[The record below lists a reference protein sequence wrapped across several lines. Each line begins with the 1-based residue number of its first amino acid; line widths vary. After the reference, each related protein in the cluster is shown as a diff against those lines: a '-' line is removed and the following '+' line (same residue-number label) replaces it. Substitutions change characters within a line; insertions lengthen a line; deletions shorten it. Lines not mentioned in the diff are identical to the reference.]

1 MSTES
6 DPDPDPA
13 PESESEGVRVGVLA
27 LHNSKETK
35 AILNAVDDLGHQG
48 VWLREENTAISVED
62 SELDIDPPVDVVVNR
77 LLLSNTE
84 DPAEL
89 LGLATT
95 FNRIRPMLNEP
106 EPTLTAVHKFATAAT
121 LADWNIQVPD
131 ALLALSNDRLNQDR
145 ERFGDVGV
153 YKTAIGTHGGGT
165 WKVDLTEPV
174 NPKVGN
180 RQAFLQELIERDAA
194 KHRDL
199 RVYVVGGDVVGAMY
213 RYAPEN
219 DWRTNVALGG
229 DVENATDMPTA
240 ARETALYAAEV
251 MGLDYAGVDLVEGN
265 DGWFVLEVNPTAGFR
280 GLYKATGQSPA
291 PYIAKLA
298 IEKVDGTVDDDRVE
312 RLAGTLDDSRPAGM
326 PKKATNT
333 TTETPVIGYIEEVVV
348 SGTSGSA
355 QTLAKSDTGAT
366 RTSIDTSLAAE
377 IGAGPIKSMTRVKSG
392 SVKGGKARPV
402 VDLVIGIGG
411 TQHTVTGSVE
421 DRSHMDYPLLLG
433 RDVLQHYQVNVR
445 KRVDDEAGTDT
456 EEEELDS
463 PVSLEE

>member
-1 MSTES
+1 MSGDEEG
-6 DPDPDPA
+6 D
-13 PESESEGVRVGVLA
+13 GVRVGVLS

-35 AILNAVDDLGHQG
+35 AILNAVDDLGHEP
-48 VWLREENTAISVED
+48 VWLRTENTAISVDD
-62 SELDIDPPVDVVVNR
+62 SRLTVEPEVDVIANR

-84 DPAEL
+84 EPAEL

-95 FNRIRPMLNEP
+95 FNRLRPMLNEP
-106 EPTLTAVHKFATAAT
+106 AATLTAIHKFATAAT

-145 ERFGDVGV
+145 ARFGEVGV

-180 RQAFLQELIERDAA
+180 RQAFLQELIDRDDSR
-194 KHRDL
+194 HRDL
-199 RVYVVGGDVVGAMY
+199 RVYIVGGEVVGAMY

-229 DVENATDMPTA
+229 DVENATDEMPGE
-240 ARETALYAAEV
+240 ARETALYAADV
-251 MGLDYAGVDLVEGN
+251 MDLDYAGVDLVEGT
-265 DGWFVLEVNPTAGFR
+265 DGWFVLEVNPTAGFK
-280 GLYKATGQSPA
+280 GLYKATGRSPA
-291 PYIAKLA
+291 PYIAQLA
-298 IEKVDGTVDDDRVE
+298 IERVGGAVDEERVE
-312 RLAGTLDDSRPAGM
+312 SLVGTLDDSRPSCM
-326 PKKATNT
+326 PRVDPMDG
-333 TTETPVIGYIEEVVV
+333 EEMPLIGYIEQVIV
-348 SGTSGSA
+348 SGTSGSE
-355 QTLAKSDTGAT
+355 QVHAKSDTGAT

-392 SVKGGKARPV
+392 SVKRGKARPV

-411 TQHTVTGSVE
+411 TQHTVTASVE

-433 RDVLQHYQVNVR
+433 RDILEHY
-445 KRVDDEAGTDT
+445 RVDVRRRADSSPETADAEL
-456 EEEELDS
+456 EEEY
-463 PVSLEE
+463 LE